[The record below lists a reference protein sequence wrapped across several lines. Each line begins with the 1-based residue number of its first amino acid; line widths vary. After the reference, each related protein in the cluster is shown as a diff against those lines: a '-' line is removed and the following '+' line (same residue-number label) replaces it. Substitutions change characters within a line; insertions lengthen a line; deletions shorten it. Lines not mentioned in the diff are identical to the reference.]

1 VSALKIGFIGSLLLF
16 LVIDKV
22 KSKSLKNRY
31 NETFIAAIYHPS
43 QMAKVNRS
51 GVRSRGSN
59 LSAAAAKISTA
70 HAGIRIHSNVKKIA
84 LVTARPG
91 ARHA

>member
-1 VSALKIGFIGSLLLF
+1 VI

-31 NETFIAAIYHPS
+31 NETFIAMIYRAS
-43 QMAKVNRS
+43 AMAKVEGS
-51 GVRSRGSN
+51 SVRRRGSN
-59 LSAAAAKISTA
+59 LSAAGAKMCTA
-70 HAGIRIHSNVKKIA
+70 HAGIRMHSNVKKIA
-84 LVTARPG
+84 LVTARHG